1 MFLVNNI
8 DGEDMKKIY
17 QLLLIVSIFIFT
29 TGCTSN
35 KSTAQDAVKVFL
47 DQYNNLN
54 SSVLTDLE
62 NIIKEE
68 DFNEEQRDLYRDI
81 IKKQYSDM
89 VYEVESESYNG
100 NNAIVKTKITVYDL
114 YKVQNEVNNYMRNNQ
129 NEFVNNDGVF
139 DNNLYLNYRLKEMN
153 KVTDRVDYTIDF
165 RVKKDKS
172 GNWMVQELDNSD
184 LEKIHGIYN
193 YDIEN

>member
-1 MFLVNNI
+1 
-8 DGEDMKKIY
+8 MKKIY

-68 DFNEEQRDLYRDI
+68 DFNEEQKDLYRDI

-100 NNAIVKTKITVYDL
+100 NDAIVKTKVTVYDL
-114 YKVQNEVNNYMRNNQ
+114 YKVQNEVNNYMHNNQ
-129 NEFVNNDGVF
+129 NEFVNNEGVF

-193 YDIEN
+193 YDIEK